1 MIDKCEDCYKA
12 ILDHSVT
19 VQVNSHKK
27 ILLTSRKSL
36 CFVAT
41 KAVKILI

>member
-1 MIDKCEDCYKA
+1 MRITIK
-12 ILDHSVT
+12 
-19 VQVNSHKK
+19 QNSAKK

-41 KAVKILI
+41 KAIKIVM